1 MYALGWG
8 QYEVLCLCVYL
19 FFCSFVWVLVCVC
32 VRVAIFD
39 QDNARVHACVMVG
52 SSVFAVHTS
61 ANASAAGSGARS

>member
-19 FFCSFVWVLVCVC
+19 FFCLGPCVCVC

-61 ANASAAGSGARS
+61 ANASAAGSGARC